1 MQPQDPASSRSRRA
15 DHRIPPSPVLPENFD
30 RVNRSPLSS
39 ADSGG
44 SASSSSALEAAAIEA
59 APVFLQAPQQK
70 PTTASSSGVEDGS
83 RRDNVRKLSDPDDD
97 AAASSSVSDAQ
108 RRRESNIAE
117 WRQHLLSRLHRRPS
131 QEEELL
137 QTYRNL
143 SSREC
148 DNPNGIILLSGPSGS
163 GKTRLA
169 KTLRKHVLE
178 SGGYFLSGKFD
189 RLNLVSPA
197 PYTALCSAFTEY
209 TNLVLSRGPEV
220 VQQVR
225 SDIRDALGQDASVL
239 TGMIPELGPL
249 CGEVPRGDS
258 ASGAT
263 TASSAISTETTTV
276 SAQSPKS
283 NKAGDAMERFVF
295 VFKAFLRAVA
305 SPDHPIV
312 LSLDDIHYAVR
323 HKAC

>member
-1 MQPQDPASSRSRRA
+1 LD
-15 DHRIPPSPVLPENFD
+15 IV
-30 RVNRSPLSS
+30 
-39 ADSGG
+39 
-44 SASSSSALEAAAIEA
+44 
-59 APVFLQAPQQK
+59 
-70 PTTASSSGVEDGS
+70 
-83 RRDNVRKLSDPDDD
+83 
-97 AAASSSVSDAQ
+97 
-108 RRRESNIAE
+108 E

-137 QTYRNL
+137 QTYRIL

-148 DNPNGIILLSGPSGS
+148 DNPNGIVLLSGPSGS

-169 KTLRKHVLE
+169 KTLRKRVLE

-258 ASGAT
+258 ARGAT
-263 TASSAISTETTTV
+263 TASSAISTATTKV

-323 HKAC
+323 HKDCLRVLRYELNAVF